1 MPDTIDLLSLTA
13 SMTGADGEVTVDN
26 ERIARLLAEL
36 GLTEGATRDGVDGML
51 RLALDDLLDE
61 PLTMR
66 GGSRRARIP
75 APRFRTVL
83 ASALLVTALK
93 RAGVN
98 GTADLVLAALTPF
111 LFDVDRVRVDTREQL
126 VLAALRA
133 RLASREEIRVL
144 WEDLPA
150 HLRHEVDLDEL
161 IELVTAMEKASAG
174 GLRPSGATGGA
185 AGEAAGGAGE
195 PGGAAAPGV
204 FRGSLR
210 PGNGVSAGR
219 RTPRLRILVVADEW
233 LPTKGGISVLSQS
246 LCRALAAAGHE
257 VFCLLPSATPQ
268 EIADADDGSVR
279 FVLAPP
285 LPGASERDLLMRK
298 PVLPGGLPPDV
309 VIGHGRVTGPA
320 AFLQTEQN
328 FDGAARLHLVHDWSE
343 ETDRYKKARGVD
355 LHARAED
362 RKWTDL
368 DLGRGATR
376 VVAVG
381 PKLHELCVQ
390 EFSVWPE
397 VPRPLR
403 LDPGFDS
410 PLIRPRVPVEGPPR
424 ILLTGRMED
433 HAVKGLDLAA
443 RAIGHALALRDPEE
457 PEVRLM
463 VRGATD
469 GQAERLDRKIR
480 KWAGQP
486 SLNLVVR
493 PFTTRKERLDH
504 ELLLATLVLMPS
516 RAEGF
521 GLVGLE
527 AIVQGTPVLI
537 SRRSGLGDLL
547 QECLPKELAARTVLP
562 VTDQPDRD
570 TPRWGSAVAAVL
582 QRPEAA
588 FGDAETVR
596 TVMERKRSWARAA
609 AELVDGLARDGDGP
623 SEGWRLTV

>member
-13 SMTGADGEVTVDN
+13 PLTGTDGEMTVDD
-26 ERIARLLAEL
+26 EQIDRLLTEL
-36 GLTEGATRDGVDGML
+36 GLTEDTARDGVDGML
-51 RLALDDLLDE
+51 RLGLDDELDE

-66 GGSRRARIP
+66 GGGRWIRIP

-133 RLASREEIRVL
+133 RLDSREQVREL
-144 WEDLPA
+144 WEGLPG

-161 IELVTAMEKASAG
+161 IELVTAMERASAG
-174 GLRPSGATGGA
+174 GLRPGEGAGA
-185 AGEAAGGAGE
+185 AGG
-195 PGGAAAPGV
+195 PDSPAAPGV

-210 PGNGVSAGR
+210 QESVVPAGPR
-219 RTPRLRILVVADEW
+219 RRGLRILAVADEW
-233 LPTKGGISVLSQS
+233 FPTKGGISALNRS
-246 LCRALAAAGHE
+246 LCRALAEAGHE
-257 VFCLLPSATPQ
+257 VFCLLPSASPQ
-268 EIADADDGSVR
+268 EIDDIEACRVR
-279 FVLAPP
+279 LALAPP
-285 LPGASERDLLMRK
+285 LPGRSGRDLLMRK
-298 PVLPGGLPPDV
+298 PVLPGGRPPDV

-320 AFLQTEQN
+320 AFVQAEQN
-328 FDGAARLHLVHDWSE
+328 FAGAARLHLVHDWPE
-343 ETDRYKKARGVD
+343 ESDRYKEARGVD

-381 PKLHELCVQ
+381 PRLHELCVQ
-390 EFSVWPE
+390 EFSAWPE

-410 PLIRPRVPVEGPPR
+410 PLVRPREPVQGPPR

-433 HAVKGLDLAA
+433 DAVKGLDLAA
-443 RAIGHALALRDPEE
+443 RAVGHALALRDPDE

-463 VRGATD
+463 VRGVTQ
-469 GQAERLDRKIR
+469 GQADQLYRKILD
-480 KWAGQP
+480 WAGQP
-486 SLNLVVR
+486 SLNLMLR
-493 PFTTRKERLDH
+493 PFTTDRERLDH
-504 ELLLATLVLMPS
+504 ELRLATLVLMPS

-527 AIVQGTPVLI
+527 AIVHGVPVLI
-537 SRRSGLGDLL
+537 SRRSGLGELL
-547 QECLPKELAARTVLP
+547 KECLPKELLPRTALP
-562 VTDQPDRD
+562 VTDEPDRD
-570 TPRWGSAVAAVL
+570 TVRWGSAVAAVL
-582 QRPEAA
+582 QRPGAA
-588 FGDAETVR
+588 FTDADTVR
-596 TVMERKRSWARAA
+596 TVMAGERTWAKAA
-609 AELVDGLARDGDGP
+609 AELLDDLVPDGDEP
-623 SEGWRLTV
+623 SEGRRLTV